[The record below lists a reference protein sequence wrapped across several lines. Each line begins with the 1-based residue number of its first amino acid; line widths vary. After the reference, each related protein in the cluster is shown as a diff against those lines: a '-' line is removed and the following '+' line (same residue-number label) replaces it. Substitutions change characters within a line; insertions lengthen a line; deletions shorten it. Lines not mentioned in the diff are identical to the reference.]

1 MSQLTD
7 NLNLIASIKSDIR
20 SAIENKGVDMTGRS
34 FPDYPAAICQISA
47 GGGAV
52 IKGLQIT
59 SNGTYT
65 AGAGVDGYS
74 PVEVNVPSPQ
84 FVTETLNVSA
94 NGTYNPGEGVD
105 GYSQVV
111 VDVPQSVTG
120 FTEKEIT
127 EGIQIVNLSN
137 SASYVSPN
145 VFAKNKYLQ
154 TVNLP
159 NCISVGENAFAIC
172 SNLTTVSLPE
182 CKTIG
187 PDAFSGCIN
196 LQNIN
201 IENCLFLSGGVLTGT
216 KISEINLPK
225 CRYLSGGVFYDCKSL
240 ISVSLPKCDCLDNGV
255 FRYTLIK
262 SISLPNC
269 KFIGGGVFNYC
280 RSLSSISLP
289 NCIYISDKCFSS
301 CSSLSILDLPN
312 CMFAGDSAF
321 YGATLLNSI
330 SLPNCRWIGGIAFQ
344 YCRSLSEEL
353 NLPACGY
360 IGGAIVNDTNVTK
373 ANIPMVISFN
383 KWYGNPAFCTS
394 NFSEL
399 HLCIDVYGCPE
410 YSLVISTSTKL
421 HSGEGSI
428 YVNEQNYSY
437 FISASGWSNISS
449 IIYSVSGDSYSLISG
464 SDGLLY
470 GGTKAV
476 GSNYSIYTNINSTN
490 LTSVSLPNCEYINAY
505 TFTNCTN
512 LTSVSLPNCE
522 YIGSYA
528 FNGCSNITGFSLPNC
543 KFIGGEAFRGCSCSL
558 FTSLTLPNCR
568 YIGGQA
574 FYNCKSV
581 SEIYFPGSEVC
592 YIEQT
597 TMWNTGLEGMRLKF
611 YVPASLID
619 EYKTAL
625 WWSGYSSYIFPIE

>member
-1 MSQLTD
+1 MYIDLVTI
-7 NLNLIASIKSDIR
+7 NLCP
-20 SAIENKGVDMTGRS
+20 G
-34 FPDYPAAICQISA
+34 Q
-47 GGGAV
+47 GGGGVKPSGTLDIVENGVYNVYSYSSASV
-52 IKGLQIT
+52 DVHPSTSLSETYI
-59 SNGTYT
+59 SNGNYNIT
-65 AGAGVDGYS
+65 GEFNGGVITVD
-74 PVEVNVPSPQ
+74 VPAPQ
-84 FVTETLNVSA
+84 FVTETLNVST

-127 EGIQIVNLSN
+127 EGVKIVNLSN
-137 SASYVSPN
+137 SASYVHPY
-145 VFAKNKYLQ
+145 VFEKDTYLQ

-159 NCISVGENAFAIC
+159 NCISVGENAFAEC
-172 SNLTTVSLPE
+172 DNLSSVYLPN
-182 CKTIG
+182 CTSIG
-187 PDAFSGCIN
+187 ENAFSGCRN

-201 IENCLFLSGGVLTGT
+201 IENCLFLSGAILGST

-225 CRYLSGGVFYDCKSL
+225 CRYLSGRVFYNCTSL
-240 ISVSLPKCDCLDNGV
+240 VSISLPKCEFISGSTFGYCYNL
-255 FRYTLIK
+255 T

-269 KFIGGGVFNYC
+269 KSIGSYVFEYC
-280 RSLSSISLP
+280 SLLSSVSLP
-289 NCIYISDKCFSS
+289 NCIYINGSCFNG
-301 CSSLSILDLPN
+301 CDSLSMLDLPN
-312 CMFAGDSAF
+312 CEFVGSGVF
-321 YGATLLNSI
+321 YNTKSLKSV
-330 SLPNCRWIGGIAFQ
+330 SLPNCRYMSGIAFQ
-344 YCRSLSEEL
+344 YCSSLTEEL

-383 KWYGNPAFCTS
+383 KWWGNPVFCTS

-399 HLCIDVYGCPE
+399 HLCIDVYGCPS
-410 YSLVISTSTKL
+410 YSDVISTITKL

-449 IIYSVSGDSYSLISG
+449 IIYSVSGDSYPLISG

-490 LTSVSLPNCEYINAY
+490 LTSVSLPNCEFIDER
-505 TFTNCTN
+505 TFENCYN
-512 LTSVSLPNCE
+512 LTSVSLPNCK
-522 YIGSYA
+522 YIGYEA
-528 FNGCSNITGFSLPNC
+528 FNRCSNITGFSLPNC
-543 KFIGGEAFRGCSCSL
+543 KFISDYAFSKCYSSL

-568 YIGGQA
+568 YIGSEA
-574 FYNCKSV
+574 FYNCDFI

-592 YIEQT
+592 YIDRT
-597 TMWNTGLEGMRLKF
+597 AMWNIGGAPVKF
-611 YVPASLID
+611 YVTASLID

-625 WWSGYSSYIFPIE
+625 WWSSMADRIFPIE